1 MALKHSIGP
10 EYRGSASN
18 VLPRACP
25 GAVFEPLQ
33 WVHARWNG
41 DTMTGRVCG
50 AMLAESGER
59 LYEVELPE
67 VIGKGGTHVRVM
79 RAANELEPAAGAV
92 RSSVFDDEFV
102 VAY

>member
-1 MALKHSIGP
+1 MAYRHPIGP

-18 VLPRACP
+18 VLPQAQA
-25 GAVFEPLQ
+25 GALFEPLQ

-41 DTMTGRVCG
+41 DTMTGRVCC
-50 AMLAESGER
+50 AILAESGER

-79 RAANELEPAAGAV
+79 RAANELEPALGALAG
-92 RSSVFDDEFV
+92 
-102 VAY
+102 

>member
-1 MALKHSIGP
+1 MGYLQLIGP

-18 VLPRACP
+18 VLPHAKP

-33 WVHARWNG
+33 WVHALWNG
-41 DTMTGRVCG
+41 DTMTGRVCC
-50 AMLAESGER
+50 AIVDASGDE

-79 RAANELEPAAGAV
+79 RAADELEPAPGA
-92 RSSVFDDEFV
+92 
-102 VAY
+102 AC